1 MLPKAG
7 EDVLA
12 GEAVRTLGWGNTMNP
27 SESSDH
33 LRGVELMVTSS
44 KECEEAYKIYELK
57 ANNKVCA
64 IHPDRVDGRDSCQ
77 GDSGGPLQSDLTGK
91 LVGVVS
97 FGQGCA
103 KAEYPGVYLK
113 VSAVRDWITKI
124 ANI

>member
-1 MLPKAG
+1 MLPQPN
-7 EDVLA
+7 EDAAA
-12 GEAVRTLGWGNTMNP
+12 GEAVRALGWGNTMDP

-44 KECEEAYKIYELK
+44 QECEEAYKIYKLK

-64 IHPDRVDGRDSCQ
+64 VHPDRIDGRDSCQ
-77 GDSGGPLQSDLTGK
+77 GDSGGPLQSDVTGK

-103 KAEYPGVYLK
+103 KSEYPGVYLK
-113 VSAVRDWITKI
+113 VSSVRDWIKKI